1 MLKWTTLA
9 LCAAAVAAPAA
20 SAADTTVAPDGTTQ
34 NVTALDGT
42 LVWVSGA
49 YGAQTLREHRPTG
62 SNRVPGTPTAK
73 SYRSID
79 LGRDAHGRLVLTYL
93 RCRTHARCTAFR
105 DDLHGHRASIRGLA
119 PRGCSL
125 TTAPSIWGARVAYG
139 LGCRGRGTG
148 LYVNGRRLP
157 LPHDAVKFGST
168 SIAWV
173 DLRGTRVG
181 AATEDIYSY
190 AFVDTV
196 NGTRQGS
203 YMAAASEGDSDEH
216 VVGLAVGSIGD
227 LWTLTDSV
235 HAGDPNA
242 AVIQHAAGEC
252 FDYESMPNASEADE
266 GYRATGLAV
275 DGPNLYLV
283 APGTGIV
290 RHTFTPA
297 GACG

>member
-20 SAADTTVAPDGTTQ
+20 SAADTTVAADPAAQ
-34 NVTALDGT
+34 RVTALDGT
-42 LVWVSGA
+42 IVWVSGA
-49 YGAQTLREHRPTG
+49 FGSQTLMRSTPG
-62 SNRVPGTPTAK
+62 GPARVPGAPAAK
-73 SYRSID
+73 AYSSVD
-79 LGRDAHGRLVLTYL
+79 LGRDARGRLVLTYL

-119 PRGCSL
+119 PARCTLS
-125 TTAPSIWGARVAYG
+125 TAPSMWRSRVAYG
-139 LGCRGRGTG
+139 LGCRSRGTG

-203 YMAAASEGDSDEH
+203 YLAAASEGDSDEH

-227 LWTLTDSV
+227 LWTLTDAV
-235 HAGDPNA
+235 HAGDPNQ

-252 FDYESMPNASEADE
+252 FDSEALANASIDQE

-290 RHTFTPA
+290 RHTFTPR